1 MNAQIIAITNQ
12 KGGVGKTT
20 SAVTTPVLKRSHK
33 SFVISNMVFFLGG
46 IL

>member
-20 SAVTTPVLKRSHK
+20 TTVNLGVLYKCATK
-33 SFVISNMVFFLGG
+33 G
-46 IL
+46 